1 MLSDLVPPEYIVL
14 MAGGALTLAYLI
26 INQVVLRVF
35 ILAGTALYIWYYWVV
50 ADAPLWTAIYT
61 SLAMGVANLIGLGN
75 LFWRQSRFAVPHA
88 HRDIYSRFANLP
100 PGDFRELVTR
110 ARRFRREA
118 DTLLTR
124 EGAPVDRRYYVISG
138 DLTIEKRGETFHMPS
153 GVFVGEVAYV
163 TQQTSAAT
171 SRLTE
176 GAEVLEWE
184 FATLRRRSARASRF
198 KLALEAMISRDQA
211 MKVASAVAPRQ
222 ADWGVLPVHS
232 HDMHA

>member
-26 INQVVLRVF
+26 INQVVLRLF

-61 SLAMGVANLIGLGN
+61 SLAMGAANLIGMGN

-88 HRDIYSRFANLP
+88 HRDIYPRFANLP

-110 ARRFRREA
+110 ARRFRLEA

-124 EGAPVDRRYYVISG
+124 EGAPVDRLYYVLSG

-153 GVFVGEVAYV
+153 GG
-163 TQQTSAAT
+163 
-171 SRLTE
+171 
-176 GAEVLEWE
+176 
-184 FATLRRRSARASRF
+184 
-198 KLALEAMISRDQA
+198 
-211 MKVASAVAPRQ
+211 PC
-222 ADWGVLPVHS
+222 
-232 HDMHA
+232 